1 MNFKPSFRQV
11 APFVA
16 VCVLSALLSAC
27 GGSRE
32 IKRVNPPQVSIQK
45 LELQSGRHVILD
57 LRVQNHSDVPMRFS
71 HVALDLQLASRDASR
86 IELDIDLDVPPHS
99 AEIFQHRF
107 QPNDEIA
114 AAFERAL
121 EAGITYRLRG
131 EVQSSEPRR
140 KDTVEYDGRLNP
152 VPGVPGEFR

>member
-1 MNFKPSFRQV
+1 MNIRLRNTALPI
-11 APFVA
+11 
-16 VCVLSALLSAC
+16 LLALLAC
-27 GGSRE
+27 LLTACGSRE
-32 IKRVNPPQVSIQK
+32 VKRVNPPQVSIQK
-45 LELQSGRHVILD
+45 LELQSGRHIVLD
-57 LRVQNHSDVPMRFS
+57 LRVQNHSDVPTHFTR
-71 HVALDLQLASRDASR
+71 LDLNLQLASRDAAQ
-86 IELDIDLDVPPHS
+86 IAVDIALDVPQHS
-99 AEIFQHRF
+99 AEVVQHRF

-140 KDTVEYDGRLNP
+140 TETVEYDGRLNP